1 MFFQLPIRNLPDEEN
16 LTKIL
21 TNLTDADRRMLT
33 CEHER
38 KPRDGKR
45 ARSSPGIA
53 FVVPALI
60 TTKLRT
66 QIVNGD
72 EEHVGPIVLSI

>member
-1 MFFQLPIRNLPDEEN
+1 MGLVAEN
-16 LTKIL
+16 LAKIL
-21 TNLTDADRRMLT
+21 RQGGLGRADDSCT
-33 CEHER
+33 SCEHER